1 MISRQLSLSVVA
13 ARVVINSRPTNSPR
27 EEEPTMIDP
36 TTELRVRQEIADRVA
51 RASRRRLEAR
61 VKSGRKSRRGGLD
74 SL

>member
-1 MISRQLSLSVVA
+1 
-13 ARVVINSRPTNSPR
+13 
-27 EEEPTMIDP
+27 MIDP